1 MNDTRW
7 RVDGQEFKRW
17 NMVRGFLGGLTLF
30 GVVLVPGYAAFAAPS
45 GPTVGLSSPTL
56 VHHGL
61 IDGPVA
67 VSPSENV
74 RKTQAEMSV
83 SPQIPLTTAPGSLG
97 MVGTGFN
104 VLFNSAKVSNASQLM
119 GSVGSISPPDPIL
132 ALGNATSLIATNETV
147 VISSRSN
154 PSMTVSETMS
164 QLFNLGEPAAFT
176 DPSVVFDPTTR
187 RYFLS
192 VLDYC
197 SISIASCNGAVFAS
211 VSLAVLTDSVS
222 PVVNTYQLDYS
233 TQVLHDQPKIAVTGD
248 KVAIG
253 WSDFYFEAGQV
264 TQYVAQSTLAVLP
277 KDQLVSGS
285 SSPPVSLFVLQAGGN
300 VDPPIPVSTVDW
312 YRVASQPWA
321 VSAGLSTHIGNAL
334 YVWANDTSSAFYWE
348 VTGSGPTFNLVSQ
361 FPNSVPFYQTLD
373 GANPTGPTITI
384 SSPTSLQN
392 GGGVPLDGDD
402 NRFQVAEGTYGSGQY
417 PVFSG
422 NTDCIQGGIKF
433 ACGYVAKVT
442 PNGAIVMPIEVSGY
456 STGYPSVTSVDGLY
470 SSFVGT
476 VTVSSATLAPSIYSY
491 KITPSST
498 GYREILSSIDLG
510 SAPYAYSTTG
520 TSLRWGDYFG
530 PVGFDLSQSTSE
542 QNLNPLFFATGQY
555 ADTSSSNNS
564 WVVPLIEFSPVAST
578 VIPRSSNAGY
588 WEVAS
593 DGGIFSFG
601 DATFY
606 GSMGGHSLNK
616 PIVGI
621 ATTPDGKGY
630 WEVASDGGIF
640 SFGDATFYG
649 SMGGH
654 SL

>member
-1 MNDTRW
+1 M
-7 RVDGQEFKRW
+7 
-17 NMVRGFLGGLTLF
+17 GGLTLF
-30 GVVLVPGYAAFAAPS
+30 GVVLVPSLAAFAGTSGSAAGLPS
-45 GPTVGLSSPTL
+45 AV
-56 VHHGL
+56 VVNHGL
-61 IDGPVA
+61 IGSSVA
-67 VSPSENV
+67 VSPSENMS
-74 RKTQAEMSV
+74 KAQADMSAT
-83 SPQIPLTTAPGSLG
+83 PQIPLTTASGSLG
-97 MVGTGFN
+97 VVGTGFN
-104 VLFNSAKVSNASQLM
+104 VLFNSTKVSNALQLM
-119 GSVGSISPPDPIL
+119 GSVGSISPPDPIS
-132 ALGNATSLIATNETV
+132 ALGNATTLIATNETV

-154 PSMTVSETMS
+154 PSLSVSETMG

-176 DPSVVFDPTTR
+176 DPSVVFDPTTG

-222 PVVNTYQLDYS
+222 PLVNTYQVDYS
-233 TQVLHDQPKIAVTGD
+233 TQLLHDQPKIGVTGD

-277 KDQLVSGS
+277 KAQLVSGS
-285 SSPPVSLFVLQAGGN
+285 SSPSVTLFALQAGGN

-321 VSAGLSTHIGNAL
+321 SAAGLPTHIGNAL
-334 YVWANDTSSAFYWE
+334 YVWANDTGSAFYWE
-348 VTGSGPTFNLVSQ
+348 VTGSGPAFNLVSQ
-361 FPNSVPFYQTLD
+361 FPNSVSFYQTSD
-373 GANPTGPTITI
+373 GANPTGPTISI

-402 NRFQVAEGTYGSGQY
+402 NRFQVAEGTYGSGLY

-422 NTDCIQGGIKF
+422 NTDCIQGGINF

-442 PNGAIVMPIEVSGY
+442 PSGAIVMPIEMPGY
-456 STGYPSVTSVDGLY
+456 STGYPSVTSVDGIY
-470 SSFVGT
+470 NSFVGT
-476 VTVSSATLAPSIYSY
+476 VAVSSATLSPSIYSY
-491 KITPSST
+491 RITPSST
-498 GYREILSSIDLG
+498 GYSEILSPIDVG

-530 PVGFDLSQSTSE
+530 PVGFDLSNSTSE
-542 QNLNPLFFATGQY
+542 QNLNPLFYATGQY

-578 VIPRSSNAGY
+578 VVPHSSSAGY

-606 GSMGGHSLNK
+606 GSMGGHALNK

-621 ATTPDGKGY
+621 SPTA
-630 WEVASDGGIF
+630 
-640 SFGDATFYG
+640 
-649 SMGGH
+649 
-654 SL
+654 

>member
-1 MNDTRW
+1 MRR
-7 RVDGQEFKRW
+7 RVGGQGFKRW
-17 NMVRGFLGGLTLF
+17 NLARGFLGGLTLF
-30 GVVLVPGYAAFAAPS
+30 GVVLVPGFAAYASTS
-45 GPTVGLSSPTL
+45 GPTMSLPSATV
-56 VHHGL
+56 VRHGF
-61 IDGPVA
+61 IGGSVA
-67 VSPSENV
+67 VSPSENM
-74 RKTQAEMSV
+74 RNTQADV
-83 SPQIPLTTAPGSLG
+83 SATPQIPLTTASGSLG

-104 VLFNSAKVSNASQLM
+104 VLSNSTKVSNALQLM
-119 GSVGSISPPDPIL
+119 GPVGSISPPDPIL
-132 ALGNATSLIATNETV
+132 ALGNATTLIATNETV

-154 PSMTVSETMS
+154 PSRSMSETMS

-176 DPSVVFDPTTR
+176 DPSVVFDPTTG

-197 SISIASCNGAVFAS
+197 SISVASCNGAVFAS

-222 PVVNTYQLDYS
+222 PLVNTYQVDYS
-233 TQVLHDQPKIAVTGD
+233 TQLLHDQPKIGVTGD

-277 KDQLVSGS
+277 KAQLVSGS
-285 SSPPVSLFVLQAGGN
+285 SSPSVALFVLQAGGN

-312 YRVASQPWA
+312 YGVVSQPWA
-321 VSAGLSTHIGNAL
+321 ASAGLSTHIGNAL

-348 VTGSGPTFNLVSQ
+348 VTGSGPTFNLISQ

-422 NTDCIQGGIKF
+422 NTDCIQGGINF

-442 PNGAIVMPIEVSGY
+442 PNGAIVMPIEMSGY
-456 STGYPSVTSVDGLY
+456 STGYPSVTSVDGIFN
-470 SSFVGT
+470 SFVGT

-491 KITPSST
+491 KITPSPA
-498 GYREILSSIDLG
+498 GYSEILTPVDVG
-510 SAPYAYSTTG
+510 SAPYSYSTTG

-530 PVGFDLSQSTSE
+530 PVGFDLSNSTSE
-542 QNLNPLFFATGQY
+542 QNLSPVFFATGQY
-555 ADTSSSNNS
+555 ADTSSSSNS
-564 WVVPLIEFSPVAST
+564 WVVPLIELSPVASA
-578 VIPRSSNAGY
+578 VVPHASNVGY

-606 GSMGGHSLNK
+606 GSMGGHPLNS

-621 ATTPDGKGY
+621 SP
-630 WEVASDGGIF
+630 
-640 SFGDATFYG
+640 
-649 SMGGH
+649 